1 MAKILITGVNGFFGR
16 NLVKAWRDSHTI
28 TGIDYASGVNQ
39 TREPF
44 DNWHRSISHIDLI
57 QNPAI
62 REIDQQDVVVHLA
75 ARTRINPSWSEYRD
89 YYQTNITASQMF
101 FEQCQLGGVKK
112 FIYFSSSSVYGNR
125 FGPMKESDQL
135 MPTNPY
141 AVSKAAAE
149 MALTAQSLKGQTELI
164 IVRPFTMYG
173 DYMNLGKDS
182 LAIAKFIR
190 AAERDE
196 PLVIEGT
203 GLQERDFIHADDA
216 VHALDLI
223 MAKGRHKD
231 IYNIGTGKYV
241 SIKSI
246 ADAIS
251 FKQVLAPDRT
261 GPVQRTWADISKLRA
276 MGFAPKVDLLDW
288 LTVYLETNKIYKR
301 IS

>member
-16 NLVKAWRDSHTI
+16 NLVRAWQDSHTL

-44 DNWHRSISHIDLI
+44 DNWHRSISHIDLT
-57 QNPAI
+57 QDPAI

-75 ARTRINPSWSEYRD
+75 ARTRINPSWNEYRD
-89 YYQTNITASQMF
+89 YYQTNITASQML
-101 FEQCQLGGVKK
+101 FEQCQLSGVKK

-141 AVSKAAAE
+141 AVSKASAE
-149 MALTAQSLKGQTELI
+149 MALTAQSLKGKTELI

-173 DYMNLGKDS
+173 DYMNVGKHA
-182 LAIAKFIR
+182 LAISKFIR

-196 PLVIEGT
+196 PLIIEGN

-216 VHALDLI
+216 IRALELI
-223 MAKGRHKD
+223 IDKGRHKD
-231 IYNIGTGKYV
+231 IYNIGTGKYT

-251 FKQVLAPDRT
+251 FKQVFAPDRT
-261 GPVQRTWADISKLRA
+261 GPVQRTWADVSKLRA
-276 MGFAPKVDLLDW
+276 MGFTPGVDLLDW